1 MIKLEKYDGTK
12 TYMFPNGALA
22 DKDTV
27 LSKVPAALTFT
38 HVIETDENGEVML
51 AIQNLSALR
60 TFNKIDKSLTDDEAI
75 EKIQELRNASLEPVQ
90 EPVSAEER
98 IASALEYQILSSMP
112 DNEE

>member
-1 MIKLEKYDGTK
+1 
-12 TYMFPNGALA
+12 
-22 DKDTV
+22 
-27 LSKVPAALTFT
+27 
-38 HVIETDENGEVML
+38 ML
-51 AIQNLSALR
+51 GGFSMSQLR
-60 TFNKIDKSLTDDEAI
+60 I